1 MERATAGAG
10 RCVGGWI
17 EVDDAIGIAEKID
30 IQVPDAI
37 PLRPDVVGGAQ
48 YVADP
53 QGREFRFWDVVSK
66 SALPPTANMTHR
78 PMSDDGRNAGISAS
92 V

>member
-17 EVDDAIGIAEKID
+17 EVVVAIGIAEKID
-30 IQVPDAI
+30 IRVPHAI

-53 QGREFRFWDVVSK
+53 QGREFRFWDLSSPHQISEK
-66 SALPPTANMTHR
+66 H
-78 PMSDDGRNAGISAS
+78 SDIENASRHMHGG
-92 V
+92 

>member
-1 MERATAGAG
+1 VERATAGAG

-17 EVDDAIGIAEKID
+17 EVVVAIGIAEKID

-53 QGREFRFWDVVSK
+53 QGREFRFWDVVLI
-66 SALPPTANMTHR
+66 SALPPTANMSPTWVCV
-78 PMSDDGRNAGISAS
+78 GRY
-92 V
+92 